1 MTIIYRLGLCIFLTL
16 WMPFRPSAQDAQLDS
31 VKALVEA
38 YEFKDTTR
46 VNLLL
51 DLTRYYAS
59 GDITQNPPLFE
70 EALEI
75 SKRLNYAKGIG
86 SALNVQCKHFIITGA
101 LDRALP
107 IALQAKQV
115 FDSLNYKT
123 GQIGTNNN
131 LARIY
136 NVNGEFNKSLEM
148 HLENVHLVMEQP
160 DSPDKAGMYFYV
172 AKTYESLMDFDSAEV
187 YYQKALDISSTCG
200 FQTGIAI
207 AEGSLGGI
215 YNKLGRFDQAIKYLN
230 RTLAFSEAY
239 GHTTNIA
246 ASCFTLADIYFRKG
260 DFQQAL
266 NYINRSIQVYEELGT
281 NRMLKDSYLA
291 QTQYKKALNDFRGA
305 LQSLK
310 LHVDFKDSVFS
321 ENKMKVIEEL
331 QAKYETEKKEAEIIS
346 LSQRSQ
352 IQDLQL
358 QKQRYGLFGLG
369 VLIMLVIGS
378 AFLLY
383 RQRQLKQRQE
393 ITTLEL
399 AETKKRLAVEQQY
412 RASELKALRS
422 QMNPHFVFN
431 ALNSIQ
437 EYIMLNEKRLAGKY
451 LGKFADLMRTYLD
464 QSQKKSVTVQAEV
477 DALKLYLELEKLRF
491 EDSLEYQIHVAE
503 DLDPDD
509 IQLPALLV
517 QPFVENALKHGLLHK
532 QGERKLSVSFIR
544 EDDVLICKVKDN
556 GIGRKASEELNKNR
570 NPNHKSYA
578 TGAIQERIEL
588 INYSMSEPV
597 RFETVDVTNQQGEVS
612 GTEVRL
618 FIPMVGFAEFE
629 A

>member
-1 MTIIYRLGLCIFLTL
+1 MTIIYRLAFCVFLTL
-16 WMPFRPSAQDAQLDS
+16 WMPFRSAAQDARLDS

-38 YEFKDTTR
+38 YQFKDTTR

-107 IALQAKQV
+107 IALQAKHI
-115 FDSLNYKT
+115 FDSLNYKA

-230 RTLAFSEAY
+230 RTLAFSESY

-291 QTQYKKALNDFRGA
+291 QTKYREALNDYRGA

-331 QAKYETEKKEAEIIS
+331 QAKYETEKKEAEILS

-369 VLIMLVIGS
+369 VLIMLVTGS

-383 RQRQLKQRQE
+383 RQRQLKQHQE

-399 AETKKRLAVEQQY
+399 AETKKRLALEQQY

-491 EDSLEYQIHVAE
+491 EDSLEYHIHVAE

-517 QPFVENALKHGLLHK
+517 QPFVENALKHGLLHQK
-532 QGERKLSVSFIR
+532 GERILSVSFIR
-544 EDDVLICKVKDN
+544 ENKMLVCKVKDN

-588 INYSMSEPV
+588 INYSMAEPV
-597 RFETVDVTNQQGEVS
+597 RFETVDVMDQQGEVS

-618 FIPMVGFAEFE
+618 FIPMVGFTELE